1 MVWKGQ
7 CRIKSPN
14 MKRAALLL
22 LALVILFLSAINCD
36 SYSYNIFGDISGTV
50 IDTESG
56 SQLQSAIV
64 TLVPG
69 SATAQTDTDGKFAF
83 TGLDSGQYTVS
94 VQKNGYQPNRK
105 TVMVISDETVE
116 IVIPLTVIPQ

>member
-69 SATAQTDTDGKFAF
+69 SATAQTDADGKFAF